1 MCCVEHRRN
10 FSADLEQNVD
20 PNFQDMI
27 LPTCLY
33 LTYHFSKSNLGWA
46 NRVFKAQVYI
56 RN

>member
-10 FSADLEQNVD
+10 VSADLEQNVD